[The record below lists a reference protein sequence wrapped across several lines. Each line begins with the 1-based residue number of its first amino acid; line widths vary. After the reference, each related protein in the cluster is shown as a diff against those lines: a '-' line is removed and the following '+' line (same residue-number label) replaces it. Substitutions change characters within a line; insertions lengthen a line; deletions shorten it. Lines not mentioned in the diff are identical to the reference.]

1 MRRQILVAAM
11 AAIAGWT
18 FVPTEASA
26 LVTDIIAAQA
36 LIMDATQH
44 SQWPAANHRFS
55 ITVNR

>member
-26 LVTDIIAAQA
+26 LVTDIIAVQA

-44 SQWPAANHRFS
+44 SQCHVVSHRS
-55 ITVNR
+55 NITVNQ